1 MEWVKNNYSVILD
14 DPIARS
20 IIIAFSSVLI
30 AKLSDVIFVSIIK
43 KMSDF
48 RDDEI
53 MDMARDLYG
62 RGMQGRLGSTN
73 SAEEEEKYLRAL
85 MAVERLFPGQM

>member
-1 MEWVKNNYSVILD
+1 MQSKVVDPEVVLWVFFYVFKVELKK
-14 DPIARS
+14 
-20 IIIAFSSVLI
+20 VL
-30 AKLSDVIFVSIIK
+30 LK

-48 RDDEI
+48 SDDEI
-53 MDMARDLYG
+53 MDMARSLYG

-85 MAVERLFPGQM
+85 MAVERLFPGQL

>member
-1 MEWVKNNYSVILD
+1 MQSKVVDPEVVLWVFFYVFKVELKK
-14 DPIARS
+14 
-20 IIIAFSSVLI
+20 VL
-30 AKLSDVIFVSIIK
+30 FK

-48 RDDEI
+48 SDDEI
-53 MDMARDLYG
+53 MDMARSLYG

-85 MAVERLFPGQM
+85 MAVERLFPGQL